1 MMIDLV
7 KLRTFVA
14 VAEEQHLT
22 RAAERLHISQSAASA
37 HVRSL
42 EETLDA
48 QVFVRT
54 NRSLE
59 LTRAGQ
65 LLMVKAK
72 LLLSE
77 ATEFASFARE
87 LRGKIEGHLVVA
99 SSSDPA
105 SGRMGEIVNA
115 LRLRHP
121 LVTVDLRARPSSGTH
136 QGLKIGEVDV
146 GILLGRPIESG
157 ISYYKLRNISFRV
170 AGPAA
175 WRDKIENADWAELAR
190 LPWLLPT
197 DNSMAYKQMLREMF
211 ENRGLELNGVVSF
224 DNAVLGRSMLEAGV
238 GLMLVREEHA
248 KVGAAQG
255 LVAMSPF
262 AMVDHPIYLAHVAS
276 RRNDPMIHAFL
287 EATTDVW
294 PDLRDARYEEK
305 STANAEL

>member
-7 KLRTFVA
+7 QLRTFVA

-37 HVRSL
+37 HVRAV

-48 QVFVRT
+48 QLFVRT

-72 LLLSE
+72 VLLSE
-77 ATEFASFARE
+77 ATEFSSFARE

-99 SSSDPA
+99 SSSDPT
-105 SGRMGEIVNA
+105 SGRVGEIVNA
-115 LRLRHP
+115 LRMRHP

-136 QGLKIGEVDV
+136 QGLKIGELDIGV
-146 GILLGRPIESG
+146 LLGRPVESG
-157 ISYYKLRNISFRV
+157 VTYYRLRNIPFRV

-175 WRDKIENADWAELAR
+175 WKDKIENADWAALAR
-190 LPWLLPT
+190 LPWILPT

-224 DNAVLGRSMLEAGV
+224 DNAVLGRAMLEAGV

-248 KVGAAQG
+248 KASAEQG
-255 LVAMSPF
+255 RVALSPF
-262 AMVDHPIYLAHVAS
+262 AIAEHPIYLAHIAS

-294 PDLRDARYEEK
+294 PELRELRHEDKVPAR
-305 STANAEL
+305 S

>member
-1 MMIDLV
+1 MIDLV

-42 EETLDA
+42 EETLEA

-99 SSSDPA
+99 SGSDPA

-115 LRLRHP
+115 LRMRHP

-136 QGLKIGEVDV
+136 QGLKIGEIDI

-224 DNAVLGRSMLEAGV
+224 DNAVLGRAMLEAGV

-248 KVGAAQG
+248 KAGVSQG

-262 AMVDHPIYLAHVAS
+262 AIVEHPIYLAHVAS

-294 PDLRDARYEEK
+294 PDLRDARYDEK
-305 STANAEL
+305 STLSAEL

>member
-37 HVRSL
+37 HVRSV

-48 QVFVRT
+48 QVFIRT

-65 LLMVKAK
+65 LLMAKAK

-77 ATEFASFARE
+77 ATEFSSFARE

-99 SSSDPA
+99 SSSDPT
-105 SGRMGEIVNA
+105 SGRVGEIVNA
-115 LRLRHP
+115 LRIRHP
-121 LVTVDLRARPSSGTH
+121 LVTVDLRARPSSSTH
-136 QGLKIGEVDV
+136 QGLKIGELDIGV
-146 GILLGRPIESG
+146 LLGRPIESG
-157 ISYYKLRNISFRV
+157 ITYYKLRNITFRV

-175 WRDKIENADWAELAR
+175 WRDKIEHADWRELAR
-190 LPWLLPT
+190 LPWILPT

-211 ENRGLELNGVVSF
+211 EDRGLELNGVVSF

-238 GLMLVREEHA
+238 GMMLVREDHA
-248 KVGAAQG
+248 KAGEAQG
-255 LVAMSPF
+255 LVCMSSL
-262 AMVDHPIYLAHVAS
+262 AVVEHPIYLAHVAG
-276 RRNDPMIHAFL
+276 RRNDPMVHAFL

-294 PDLRDARYEEK
+294 PDLREMRHEDKTFGRVD
-305 STANAEL
+305 

>member
-7 KLRTFVA
+7 QLRTFVA

-37 HVRSL
+37 HVRSV

-48 QVFVRT
+48 QLFVRT

-77 ATEFASFARE
+77 ATEFSSFARE
-87 LRGKIEGHLVVA
+87 LRGKVEGHLVVA
-99 SSSDPA
+99 SSSDPT
-105 SGRMGEIVNA
+105 SGRVGEIVNA
-115 LRLRHP
+115 LRVRHP

-136 QGLKIGEVDV
+136 QGLKIGELDIGV
-146 GILLGRPIESG
+146 LLGRPVESG
-157 ISYYKLRNISFRV
+157 ITYYKLRSIAFRV
-170 AGPAA
+170 AGPVA
-175 WRDKIENADWAELAR
+175 WKDKIESADWDELSR
-190 LPWLLPT
+190 FPWIMPT

-224 DNAVLGRSMLEAGV
+224 DTAVLGRSMLEAGV

-248 KVGAAQG
+248 KASAEQG

-262 AMVDHPIYLAHVAS
+262 AVAEHPIYLAHVAS

-294 PDLRDARYEEK
+294 PELREARHEDLS
-305 STANAEL
+305 STRK